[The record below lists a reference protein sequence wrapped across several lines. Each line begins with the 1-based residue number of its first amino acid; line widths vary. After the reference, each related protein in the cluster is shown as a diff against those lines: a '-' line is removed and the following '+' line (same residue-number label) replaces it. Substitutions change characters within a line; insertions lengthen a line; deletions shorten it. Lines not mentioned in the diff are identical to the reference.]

1 MLLFCSSS
9 DVQFKYVYFN
19 HTNLA
24 QKTSIHGGCV
34 RRSSNVPAD
43 ILRLISDVNFDLNL
57 YVFALEIVSFLYSK
71 LTELLL
77 SVCINMKYVTWH

>member
-1 MLLFCSSS
+1 MSYSLIVRAVQLVEHMLMLLFCSSS

-34 RRSSNVPAD
+34 RRSANVPAD
-43 ILRLISDVNFDLNL
+43 VLRLISDVNLDLNL
-57 YVFALEIVSFLYSK
+57 YVFA
-71 LTELLL
+71 
-77 SVCINMKYVTWH
+77 